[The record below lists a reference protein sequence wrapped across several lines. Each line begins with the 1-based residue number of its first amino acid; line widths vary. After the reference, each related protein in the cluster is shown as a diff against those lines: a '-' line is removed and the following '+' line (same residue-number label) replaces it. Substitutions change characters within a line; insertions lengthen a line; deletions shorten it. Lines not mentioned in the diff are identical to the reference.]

1 MIISLQTKTLIDD
14 SFRLGYLF
22 SVLIFDL
29 EKIIELIEKKDFK
42 NLLIFLESDF
52 IIKFIS
58 LESFF
63 ISLYKTQGI
72 SEGDDLIHI
81 KTFCNDSTLMLQNT
95 ISELKKTNNL
105 TEENISLIKKL
116 LKNMTDF

>member
-29 EKIIELIEKKDFK
+29 EKIKELIEKKDFK

-63 ISLYKTQGI
+63 INLYKTQGI

>member
-1 MIISLQTKTLIDD
+1 MIISLHTKTLIDD

-29 EKIIELIEKKDFK
+29 EKIMGLIEKKDFK
-42 NLLIFLESDF
+42 NLLIFLEIDF
-52 IIKFIS
+52 IVKFIS

-63 ISLYKTQGI
+63 ENLYKTQGI

-81 KTFCNDSTLMLQNT
+81 KTFCKDSTLMLQNT
-95 ISELKKTNNL
+95 IFELKKMNNL
-105 TEENISLIKKL
+105 TEENIFLIKKL

>member
-1 MIISLQTKTLIDD
+1 MIISLHTKTLIDD

-29 EKIIELIEKKDFK
+29 EKIMGLIEKKDFK
-42 NLLIFLESDF
+42 NLLIFLEIDF

-63 ISLYKTQGI
+63 ENLYRTQGI

-95 ISELKKTNNL
+95 IFELKKMNNL
-105 TEENISLIKKL
+105 TEENIFLIKKL

>member
-63 ISLYKTQGI
+63 INLYKTQGI

>member
-1 MIISLQTKTLIDD
+1 MIISLHTKTLIDD

-29 EKIIELIEKKDFK
+29 EKIMGLIEKKDFK
-42 NLLIFLESDF
+42 NLLIFLEIDF
-52 IIKFIS
+52 IAKFIS

-63 ISLYKTQGI
+63 ENLYKTQGI

-81 KTFCNDSTLMLQNT
+81 KTFCKDSTLMLQNT
-95 ISELKKTNNL
+95 IFELKKMNSL
-105 TEENISLIKKL
+105 TEENIFLIKKL
-116 LKNMTDF
+116 LKNMNDF

>member
-1 MIISLQTKTLIDD
+1 MIISLHTKTLIDD

-29 EKIIELIEKKDFK
+29 EKIMGLIEKKDFK
-42 NLLIFLESDF
+42 NLLIFLEIDF
-52 IIKFIS
+52 IAKFIS

-63 ISLYKTQGI
+63 ENLYKTQGI

-81 KTFCNDSTLMLQNT
+81 KTFCKDSTLMLQNT
-95 ISELKKTNNL
+95 IFELKKMNSL
-105 TEENISLIKKL
+105 TEENIFLIKKL

>member
-29 EKIIELIEKKDFK
+29 EKILQLIEKKDFK

>member
-29 EKIIELIEKKDFK
+29 EKIMELIEKKDFK

>member
-1 MIISLQTKTLIDD
+1 MIISLHTKTLIDD

-29 EKIIELIEKKDFK
+29 EKIMGLIEKKDFK
-42 NLLIFLESDF
+42 NLLIFLEIDF

-63 ISLYKTQGI
+63 ENLYKTQGI

-95 ISELKKTNNL
+95 IFELKKMNNL
-105 TEENISLIKKL
+105 TEENIFLIKKL

>member
-1 MIISLQTKTLIDD
+1 MIISLHTKTLIDD

-29 EKIIELIEKKDFK
+29 EKIMGLIEKKDFK
-42 NLLIFLESDF
+42 NLLIFLEIDF

-63 ISLYKTQGI
+63 ENLYKTQGI

-81 KTFCNDSTLMLQNT
+81 KTFCNYSTLMLQNT
-95 ISELKKTNNL
+95 IFELKKMNNL
-105 TEENISLIKKL
+105 TEENIFLIKKL

>member
-1 MIISLQTKTLIDD
+1 MIISLHTKTLIDD

-29 EKIIELIEKKDFK
+29 EKIMGLIEKKDFK
-42 NLLIFLESDF
+42 NLLIFLEIDF
-52 IIKFIS
+52 IVKFIS

-63 ISLYKTQGI
+63 ENLYKTQGI

-95 ISELKKTNNL
+95 IFELKKMNNL
-105 TEENISLIKKL
+105 TEENIFLIKKL

>member
-1 MIISLQTKTLIDD
+1 MIISLHTKTLIDD

-29 EKIIELIEKKDFK
+29 EKIMGLIEKKDFK
-42 NLLIFLESDF
+42 NLIIFLEIDF
-52 IIKFIS
+52 IVKFIS

-63 ISLYKTQGI
+63 ENLYKTQGI

-81 KTFCNDSTLMLQNT
+81 KTFCKDSTLMLQNT
-95 ISELKKTNNL
+95 IFELKKMNNL
-105 TEENISLIKKL
+105 TEENIFLIKKL

>member
-22 SVLIFDL
+22 SVLISDL

>member
-29 EKIIELIEKKDFK
+29 EKILQLIEKKDFK

-63 ISLYKTQGI
+63 INLYKTQGI

>member
-1 MIISLQTKTLIDD
+1 MIISLHTKTLIDD

-29 EKIIELIEKKDFK
+29 EKIMGLIDKKDFK
-42 NLLIFLESDF
+42 NLLIFLEIDF

-63 ISLYKTQGI
+63 ENLYKTQGI

-81 KTFCNDSTLMLQNT
+81 KTFCNDSTLMLLNT
-95 ISELKKTNNL
+95 IFELKKMNNL
-105 TEENISLIKKL
+105 TEENIFLIKKL

>member
-29 EKIIELIEKKDFK
+29 EKIMGLIEKKDFK
-42 NLLIFLESDF
+42 NLLIFLEIDF
-52 IIKFIS
+52 IVKFIS

-63 ISLYKTQGI
+63 ENLYKTQGI

-81 KTFCNDSTLMLQNT
+81 KTFCKDSTLMLQNT
-95 ISELKKTNNL
+95 IFELKKMNNL
-105 TEENISLIKKL
+105 TEENIFLIKKL